1 MRLSVTAVAV
11 MVILS
16 SFGGAVGI
24 RFVVNKEECLSH
36 KVEHGSTV
44 HYSFVVIKSEGSW
57 HYSEDGVDLV
67 VKGPN
72 GEQIHDIHDKI
83 SDKHDFVA
91 YHEGIYRFCFTN
103 KSPYHETIDFDMHA
117 GHFLYH
123 DEHAKEEH
131 FKPLF
136 EHIGKLEEA
145 LYNIQFEQHWLAAQ
159 TDRQSNVNEKMSR
172 GAIQKALF
180 ESAALILASG
190 LQVYIL
196 RHLFERKLGAS
207 RV

>member
-1 MRLSVTAVAV
+1 MRLSVTTVAV

-16 SFGGAVGI
+16 SFGGAFGV
-24 RFVVNKEECLSH
+24 RFVINREECFSH
-36 KVEHGSTV
+36 KVEYGNTV
-44 HYSFVVIKSEGSW
+44 HFSFVVIKSEGSW

-72 GEQIHDIHDKI
+72 GEQIHDIRDKI
-83 SDKHDFVA
+83 SDKHNFVA
-91 YHEGIYRFCFTN
+91 YHQGIYGFVSLT
-103 KSPYHETIDFDMHA
+103 SPPIM
-117 GHFLYH
+117 
-123 DEHAKEEH
+123 
-131 FKPLF
+131 
-136 EHIGKLEEA
+136 KL
-145 LYNIQFEQHWLAAQ
+145 LTLTCMLDISYTMMNMLKMFEQHWLAAQ
-159 TDRQSNVNEKMSR
+159 TDRQANVNEKMSR